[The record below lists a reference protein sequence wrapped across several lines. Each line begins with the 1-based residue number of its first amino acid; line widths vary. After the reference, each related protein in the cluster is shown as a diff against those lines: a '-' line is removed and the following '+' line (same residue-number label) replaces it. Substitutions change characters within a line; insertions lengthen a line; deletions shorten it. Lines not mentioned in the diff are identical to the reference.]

1 MTAMGHAHHIVRSR
15 RSRHVR
21 VPPFTEF
28 CPVLFDRRRMLLRLK
43 SQILVATTVNL
54 GVGSWNLAN
63 SIRSVLQLCHHE
75 GLRTSAS
82 ATFSGPQAAHLQMR
96 TPPLSKRFRPP
107 IILST
112 TM

>member
-1 MTAMGHAHHIVRSR
+1 MTAMGHSHHIVRSR

-43 SQILVATTVNL
+43 SQILVATAANQ
-54 GVGSWNLAN
+54 GVEPWNLAD
-63 SIRSVLQLCHHE
+63 SIRSVLPLCHHE
-75 GLRTSAS
+75 GLRTYAS
-82 ATFSGPQAAHLQMR
+82 ATFSGPQAAHLRMR
-96 TPPLSKRFRPP
+96 TPPLSNRFRPT